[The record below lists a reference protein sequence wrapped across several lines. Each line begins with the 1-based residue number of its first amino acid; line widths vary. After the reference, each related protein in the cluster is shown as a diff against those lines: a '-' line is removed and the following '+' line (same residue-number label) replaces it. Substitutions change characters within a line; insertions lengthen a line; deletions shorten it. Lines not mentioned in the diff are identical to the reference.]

1 MINIR
6 DWHFLENNILDLPGE
21 YNNVKNEIVAHI
33 SNSTDDQLLLDNYV
47 YDRIEQLRP
56 LWKRKHVFYLLRD
69 LLEHHRDSYEN
80 FDTTLLEIESC
91 VTGFSNPSCIE
102 PYADEEGHLYDLTG
116 YVRTFSMWLPSE

>member
-6 DWHFLENNILDLPGE
+6 DWHFLENNILDLPWD
-21 YNNVKNEIVAHI
+21 YNDVKNEIVAHI
-33 SNSTDDQLLLDNYV
+33 SSSSKDQLVLDNYV

-56 LWKRKHVFYLLRD
+56 LWKRKYVFYLLRD

-91 VTGFSNPSCIE
+91 VTGFCNPMCIE
-102 PYADEEGHLYDLTG
+102 PYAGEDEQLFDLTS
-116 YVRTFSMWLPSE
+116 YVRSEMWIN